1 MKNKERML
9 VMMEERKYKVA
20 DIAFAYNNEKL
31 IALLMERGKAIKTLK
46 FDDMRSLEAKM
57 DEVKGEDT
65 DGVPNFEH
73 WTIPACAFVT
83 FETDDAKEMALDLA
97 TAYTKLCDKPELVED
112 DKEREQIHED
122 FKLIGDHVFDAATV
136 TDAPDP
142 TDIIWENRHF
152 TDKQILYRSLLV
164 FAVCILLL
172 VASFLTLLTIA
183 QGQIRYAVT
192 FPPVDCSNI

>member
-1 MKNKERML
+1 ML

-31 IALLMERGKAIKTLK
+31 ISLLMERGKAIKTLK
-46 FDDMRSLEAKM
+46 FDDMRSLEAKI

-97 TAYTKLCDKPELVED
+97 VAYTKLCDKPELVEND
-112 DKEREQIHED
+112 
-122 FKLIGDHVFDAATV
+122 
-136 TDAPDP
+136 
-142 TDIIWENRHF
+142 
-152 TDKQILYRSLLV
+152 
-164 FAVCILLL
+164 
-172 VASFLTLLTIA
+172 
-183 QGQIRYAVT
+183 
-192 FPPVDCSNI
+192 